1 MRKEQALTSSAGN
14 SQVGI
19 RSLAGAINGTS
30 HHGDR
35 KRRGVVLEPFGD
47 LLGNGNEVDLAT
59 SARGARDDLGTTT
72 TQAQGLQNAPSD
84 RRLLNRI
91 GRERDAH
98 GVTDTLRQQNTKAHR
113 ALNGALKLGT
123 RLGYAQ
129 VKRNVGNL
137 TRQGSI
143 GIERRLHAMG
153 LGRKHDVRKAAVLKV
168 LDEALARHHELFG
181 LREVF
186 ALGDILLE

>member
-1 MRKEQALTSSAGN
+1 MSASTNLVLSYFTNDLAMRKEQALTSSAGN

-98 GVTDTLRQQNTKAHR
+98 GVTDTLRQQDTKAHR
-113 ALNGALKLGT
+113 ALDGALQLGT
-123 RLGYAQ
+123 CLGYAQ

-137 TRQGSI
+137 TRQGLDRYRASYARY
-143 GIERRLHAMG
+143 GPWRKERCW
-153 LGRKHDVRKAAVLKV
+153 
-168 LDEALARHHELFG
+168 
-181 LREVF
+181 
-186 ALGDILLE
+186 